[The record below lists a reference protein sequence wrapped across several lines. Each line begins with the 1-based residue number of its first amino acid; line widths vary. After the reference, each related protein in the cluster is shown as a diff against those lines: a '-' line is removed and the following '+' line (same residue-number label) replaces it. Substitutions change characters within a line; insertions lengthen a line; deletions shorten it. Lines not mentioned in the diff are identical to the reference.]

1 MFASRAAAEGG
12 SDMKVHRLA
21 GPHAFRLLVGIVTLL
36 AVFAAG
42 RTSWADSEEFRWDI
56 INVDFATSTLS
67 SGGVASA
74 KAVDGS
80 TITLTGSGAF
90 DTDHAKHVSGGGTWT
105 TESSSG
111 AQTGTGTYEVTR
123 LVSFIV
129 APGTSRVMHDN
140 IGNLADQRAG
150 LAVLQIEYNDESR
163 GVLIVSCDLVGTPG
177 PVVEGITASKDF
189 IDYYVAQTSM
199 PPVNTN
205 HTNFHVLDDARG
217 D

>member
-12 SDMKVHRLA
+12 SDMKAHRLA
-21 GPHAFRLLVGIVTLL
+21 GLHGVGLLVVIVML
-36 AVFAAG
+36 AVFAG
-42 RTSWADSEEFRWDI
+42 GGTSWADGEEIRWDI

-80 TITLTGSGAF
+80 TITLTGSGTF
-90 DTDHAKHVSGGGTWT
+90 DTENKKHVSGGGTWT
-105 TESSSG
+105 TVSVSG
-111 AQTGTGTYEVTR
+111 AQTGTGTYEVTS

-129 APGTSRVMHDN
+129 APGTSRVMHDD

-150 LAVLQIEYNDESR
+150 LAVMQIEYNDESR

-205 HTNFHVLDDARG
+205 HTNFHVADDHG